1 MRLLQVLFRLFV
13 YIILILGIISLWETY
28 RTDSWLPDW
37 FSSEDKTETSQT
49 IVLQE
54 ITSMGKLELVRY
66 NFKDVVEQKITKDWL
81 PDASAV
87 LIVQGEAIGCVDL
100 TRLDLDDIVTES
112 ETLVVHLPDPELC
125 VFKIDHNRSRVY
137 NTEYAFME
145 EARLVQEGYQQ
156 AEKQIRQSA
165 LDMGILE
172 QTKENARKLLTPLLE
187 RASGKPVVV
196 KFGMQAQLPK
206 LR

>member
-1 MRLLQVLFRLFV
+1 MRLIQVLFRLFIYV
-13 YIILILGIISLWETY
+13 ILILGVISLWESY
-28 RTDSWLPDW
+28 RTNSWLPDW
-37 FSSEDKTETSQT
+37 FSGENKTETSQT

-54 ITSMGKLELVRY
+54 ITSLGRLELVRY
-66 NFKDVVEQKITKDWL
+66 NFKDVVEQQITKQWL
-81 PDASAV
+81 PDAKAV

-100 TRLDLDDIVTES
+100 TKLDLDDIVAES

-125 VFKIDHNRSRVY
+125 VFKIDHDRSRVY
-137 NTEYAFME
+137 NTEYTFMD
-145 EARLVQEGYQQ
+145 EAQLVQQGYQQ

-172 QTKENARKLLTPLLE
+172 QTKENARKLLTPMLE
-187 RASGKPVVV
+187 RASGKPVVI
-196 KFGMQAQLPK
+196 KFDMNTQLPK

>member
-1 MRLLQVLFRLFV
+1 MRLIQVLFRLFIYV
-13 YIILILGIISLWETY
+13 ILILGIISLWESY
-28 RTDSWLPDW
+28 RTSSWLPDW
-37 FSSEDKTETSQT
+37 LTGEDKTETSQT
-49 IVLQE
+49 VVLQE
-54 ITSMGKLELVRY
+54 ITSLGRLELVRY
-66 NFKDVVEQKITKDWL
+66 NFKDVVEQQITKEWL
-81 PDASAV
+81 PNAKAV

-100 TRLDLDDIVTES
+100 TKLDIDDIVTES

-137 NTEYAFME
+137 NTEYAFLE
-145 EARLVQEGYQQ
+145 EAQLVQQGYQQ

-172 QTKENARKLLTPLLE
+172 QTKDNARKLLTPLLE

-196 KFGMQAQLPK
+196 KFDMNTQLPK